1 MKQTI
6 WAVLVAALL
15 MTGLPLGIVAQT
27 PGSPDIRSE
36 SGESLERLQFQLEPG
51 ESERT
56 SLQLTGDTASF
67 RIASVTSPPNGGI
80 EILDAATP
88 AAEPAT
94 WLTLDSGSGDNRTLT
109 VTVPRDAKPG
119 QYLAA
124 LVLDGTQTTEASS
137 PGDLPQWERAV
148 TTVTI
153 TVPGEMEAAF
163 SLGRPTVI
171 ATGTVRLVIPIQNTG
186 AIPLAPAGELAL
198 QPAEGKPV
206 TIPLAL
212 GVILP
217 GVSTTVDVVLPPG
230 LESGTY
236 EITLTLSDAS
246 SAARAQ
252 IEATSVDIP
261 DITTGA
267 APLPDA
273 TASSDITIQN
283 PEIEFVGSPITSA
296 TVSAEIAN
304 TGSPVAAATVVLDVR
319 LDGQLIESVPIV
331 EFARITD
338 GSVNFSTT
346 YVPESPLTSGL
357 WSFRLRLEVP
367 GPDGEPETIAQTG
380 TFAKIDVP

>member
-1 MKQTI
+1 
-6 WAVLVAALL
+6 VA
-15 MTGLPLGIVAQT
+15 
-27 PGSPDIRSE
+27 
-36 SGESLERLQFQLEPG
+36 
-51 ESERT
+51 
-56 SLQLTGDTASF
+56 
-67 RIASVTSPPNGGI
+67 
-80 EILDAATP
+80 
-88 AAEPAT
+88 
-94 WLTLDSGSGDNRTLT
+94 
-109 VTVPRDAKPG
+109 VPRDAKPG

-137 PGDLPQWERAV
+137 PGDLPQRERAV

-217 GVSTTVDVVLPPG
+217 GVSTTLDVVLPPG
-230 LESGTY
+230 VEAGTH

-261 DITTGA
+261 DITTGE

-273 TASSDITIQN
+273 SASSDITIQN
-283 PEIEFVGSPITSA
+283 PEIEFVGSPISSA

-304 TGSPVAAATVVLDVR
+304 TGSPVAGATVVLDVR